1 MKILKSRLSSSECD
15 NEAEY
20 FDIEMLVTKS
30 GRNSDISMLPASFE
44 VSGIDNE
51 KVVLSGRT
59 SKKADT

>member
-1 MKILKSRLSSSECD
+1 
-15 NEAEY
+15 
-20 FDIEMLVTKS
+20 MLVAES
-30 GRNSDISMLPASFE
+30 GRNSEISMLPASFE